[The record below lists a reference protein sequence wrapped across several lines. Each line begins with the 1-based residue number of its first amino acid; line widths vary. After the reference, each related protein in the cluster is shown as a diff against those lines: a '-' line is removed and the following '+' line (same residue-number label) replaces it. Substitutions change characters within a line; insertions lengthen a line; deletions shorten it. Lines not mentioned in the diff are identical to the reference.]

1 MTESVRSFLAKRR
14 SVVAN
19 NLGEPGPTE
28 LELKEILQIGARVP
42 DHKKLVPW
50 RFILFQGEARA
61 RFGKILAET
70 TRLHEPEASSVR
82 LETEGNRFLRAPVII
97 AVISS
102 FNNTK
107 AVPEWEQTLSAGAVC
122 QNLLI
127 AAGGFGYSAQWLTE
141 WYTYDPAIIE
151 ALGLADHERIAGFV
165 YIGTAKEP
173 PKERDRPDL
182 EAITEVWKGD

>member
-1 MTESVRSFLAKRR
+1 MTDSVRNFLAKRR

-19 NLGEPGPTE
+19 NLGEPGPSEPE
-28 LELKEILQIGARVP
+28 LREILQIGARVP

-50 RFILFQGEARA
+50 RFILFQGQARA
-61 RFGKILAET
+61 RFGELLAAT
-70 TRLHEPEASSVR
+70 TQLREPDASSVR
-82 LETEGNRFLRAPVII
+82 LETEANRFLRAPVII
-97 AVISS
+97 AVISR

-141 WYTYDPAIIE
+141 WYTYDPEILK
-151 ALGLADHERIAGFV
+151 ALKLRDQEQIAGFV

-173 PKERDRPDL
+173 PKERDRPNLD
-182 EAITEVWKGD
+182 EITEVWQGE